1 MKRTLSVA
9 CGVALLFAAR
19 ADAQQPG
26 WRISYTVPNRS
37 ADDLLSVYFHTRHV
51 GWAVGDGHT
60 NYTGIY
66 HTVDGGRKWDRLE
79 LFDGQE
85 HTPDF
90 AAVRFADKLHGWIG
104 PRLGNTLLK
113 TTDGG
118 ENWEPVL
125 VKLVD
130 NLYSFRLLPL
140 GVNGL
145 LVASSHGQLLRTDD
159 GGDTWSRVLIDEP
172 APNVMDIVRA
182 DANTFY
188 AVLSE
193 KYTSSGAVYRSD
205 DGARTWEKIFEVP
218 HELNSIAFKDRNNG
232 VLLGKGTGYWT
243 ADGGATWKRTIA
255 PGRRNAVAYVDELLV
270 GVGEDPHVL
279 ISKNDGRTWI
289 AGPTLPGAPPQQL
302 HDIAAVDFGWWY
314 APSDRDAKV
323 YGYFDPQNDQMIGHT
338 RTVIPRP
345 LRIGDSER
353 LPPGTYDVMLRH
365 VGYEHA
371 IVLTL
376 EQPAEGYRVGVKGK
390 LGPKDFA
397 CTECEAALPVEV
409 AYEDDAGDAA
419 APDAAGKASSDG
431 DAAGATSEKSRFSVK
446 LEPTDD
452 GVAVVINAAVL
463 PPLTAARFLT
473 VAGVPQQSDVDVK
486 PATRKEGGFLGRL
499 KKAANG
505 DIKGAVA
512 GASPKS
518 ASERLKSA
526 QATTPVFYHIKARY
540 DLRLIPAAN

>member
-1 MKRTLSVA
+1 MKRALIYGCALPLLLAGSLS
-9 CGVALLFAAR
+9 
-19 ADAQQPG
+19 AQQPG
-26 WRISYTVPNRS
+26 WRISYTVPNRY
-37 ADDLLSVYFHTRHV
+37 ADDLRSVYFHTRHV

-66 HTVDGGRKWDRLE
+66 HTIDGGKKWERLE

-85 HTPDF
+85 HAPDF
-90 AAVRFADKLHGWIG
+90 NMVRFADKLNGWIG
-104 PRLGNTLLK
+104 PSLGNTMLK

-118 ENWEPVL
+118 ENWEPVQ

-130 NLYSFRLLPL
+130 HLYSFRLLPL
-140 GVNGL
+140 GVNSL
-145 LVASSHGQLLRTDD
+145 LVASSAGQLLRTDD
-159 GGDTWSRVLIDEP
+159 GGDTWSKVLIDEP

-188 AVLSE
+188 AILSE

-205 DGARTWEKIFEVP
+205 DGARTWQKIFEVE
-218 HELNSIAFKDRNNG
+218 HELGAIAFKDKDHG
-232 VLLGKGTGYWT
+232 VLLGKGAGYWT

-270 GVGEDPHVL
+270 AVGEDPHVL
-279 ISKNDGRTWI
+279 ISKNDGRTWV

-302 HDIAAVDFGWWY
+302 HDIAAVDFGWWF
-314 APSDRDAKV
+314 APSDRAAKV
-323 YGYFDPQNDQMIGHT
+323 YGYFDPQNDQMMGHGK
-338 RTVIPRP
+338 TVIPTAVRV
-345 LRIGDSER
+345 GESGR

-376 EQPAEGYRVGVKGK
+376 EQPAAGYRVGVKGK

-397 CTECEAALPVEV
+397 CTDCEATLPVEV
-409 AYEDDAGDAA
+409 EYDDDASNAA
-419 APDAAGKASSDG
+419 APDAGATASSD
-431 DAAGATSEKSRFSVK
+431 ATAVEATSEKSRFSLK

-452 GVAVVINAAVL
+452 GLAVVINAALL

-473 VAGVPQQSDVDVK
+473 AAGVAPQSEVDVK
-486 PATRKEGGFLGRL
+486 AATKKDGGVFGRL

-512 GASPKS
+512 GASPKV
-518 ASERLKSA
+518 ASERIKSA
-526 QATTPVFYHIKARY
+526 GAATPVFYHIKARY
-540 DLRLIPAAN
+540 VLPLVPAAN